1 MHPHRLEG
9 VSFAF
14 MDIGISIVVTFL
26 LVLVNGYFS
35 MSEMALVNAK
45 HVLLQKEA
53 DEGDKKAQRALG
65 LASDSGQFLA
75 TIQVA
80 ITLVGFFAS
89 AAAAT
94 NLSDPLAQWLSGF
107 GVGWLSVIAP
117 GLAPV
122 LITLIVSYLSIVVGE
137 LVPKR
142 MALADAERVSK
153 TVAGPLMVFQKVVR
167 PLVALTSASANG
179 LSRLLRIKNA
189 DERQSVSE
197 EEIKYMVTD
206 NDELLPA
213 EKRMIHDILDLGDMT
228 VHEIMQP
235 RVDMILVEDTET
247 VRQAVDRMRGT
258 GYSRL
263 PVFHEDIDRIVGIVH
278 YKDLLA
284 PLMDGK
290 ENEPVVVYA
299 YEALFVPET
308 KDLFPLLS
316 EMQTNRQQ
324 MAIVV
329 DEYGGTDGLITV
341 EDIVEEIVGEI
352 IDESDIENK
361 FITPLSDGTW
371 LVDGRFP
378 VEDALKLGWPVTE
391 SDDYETM
398 AGWLMGMID
407 FVPQVG
413 DEFEFGGY
421 RFKFQAM
428 RRRRISNIRVTR
440 EVGADDA
447 SAVQAEED
455 AGRGPAEAV
464 AEKAEHPASH

>member
-1 MHPHRLEG
+1 
-9 VSFAF
+9 

-35 MSEMALVNAK
+35 MSEMALVNSK

-153 TVAGPLMVFQKVVR
+153 TVAGPLMVFQKVAR

-206 NDELLPA
+206 NDELLPD

-278 YKDLLA
+278 YKDLVG

-290 ENEPVVVYA
+290 ENEPVADYA

-421 RFKFQAM
+421 RFKIQAM

-440 EVGADDA
+440 EVGADNA
-447 SAVQAEED
+447 PAVQAEDD
-455 AGRGPAEAV
+455 AGRDPAEAA
-464 AEKAEHPASH
+464 AENAEHPASH

>member
-1 MHPHRLEG
+1 
-9 VSFAF
+9 

-45 HVLLQKEA
+45 HVLLQKDA
-53 DEGDKKAQRALG
+53 DEGDKKAQRALS

-153 TVAGPLMVFQKVVR
+153 TVAGPLMVFQKVAR

-206 NDELLPA
+206 NDELLPD

-278 YKDLLA
+278 YKDLVG

-290 ENEPVVVYA
+290 ENEPVADYA

-421 RFKFQAM
+421 RFKIQAM

-440 EVGADDA
+440 EVGEDNAP
-447 SAVQAEED
+447 AVQAEDD
-455 AGRGPAEAV
+455 AGRDPAEAA
-464 AEKAEHPASH
+464 AENAEHPASH

>member
-1 MHPHRLEG
+1 
-9 VSFAF
+9 

-45 HVLLQKEA
+45 HVLLQKDA
-53 DEGDKKAQRALG
+53 DEGDKKAQRALS

-153 TVAGPLMVFQKVVR
+153 TVAGPLMVFQKVAR

-206 NDELLPA
+206 NDELLPD

-278 YKDLLA
+278 YKDLVG

-290 ENEPVVVYA
+290 ENEPVADYA

-371 LVDGRFP
+371 LVDGRVP

-421 RFKFQAM
+421 RFKIQAM

-440 EVGADDA
+440 EVGADNA
-447 SAVQAEED
+447 PAVQAEDD
-455 AGRGPAEAV
+455 AGRDPAEAA
-464 AEKAEHPASH
+464 AENAEHPASH